1 MLRLPKVVNSSHTK
15 QQQKHASGAF
25 SLIELLITMAVIGVM
40 GALIIAAITN
50 ASRDSSSVI
59 ARQQQ
64 VVLQEALNAW
74 ISANASG
81 TNTVSSARTR
91 YANASDKL
99 ALVRD
104 YLQASTYDHF
114 VENTTNSG
122 RVQSSAM
129 KKANVYVR
137 FSEWNAT
144 NYPSVE
150 MFQ

>member
-1 MLRLPKVVNSSHTK
+1 MNQMTTTAPTE
-15 QQQKHASGAF
+15 GAF

-40 GALIIAAITN
+40 SALIIAAITN
-50 ASRDSSSVI
+50 ASRDSSHVI

-74 ISANASG
+74 ISANTSG
-81 TNTVSSARTR
+81 TNTITRARTA
-91 YANASDKL
+91 YSAASDKL

-104 YLQASTYDHF
+104 YLQASTYDHLDD
-114 VENTTNSG
+114 NTTAAN
-122 RVQSSAM
+122 QIKSSAM
-129 KKANVYVR
+129 NKAGVYLS

-150 MFQ
+150 MFQQ

>member
-1 MLRLPKVVNSSHTK
+1 MTPIGTSRRRSSR
-15 QQQKHASGAF
+15 QLAGF
-25 SLIELLITMAVIGVM
+25 SLIELLITLAVIGVM
-40 GALIIAAITN
+40 SALIIAAITN
-50 ASRDSSSVI
+50 ASRDSSNVV

-91 YANASDKL
+91 YAAASDKL

-104 YLQASTYDHF
+104 YLQASTYDHL
-114 VENTTNSG
+114 VDNSSSG
-122 RVQSSAM
+122 RIQSAAM
-129 KKANVYVR
+129 KKAGVYLS

-144 NYPSVE
+144 NYPSVQ
-150 MFQ
+150 MFE